1 MATHE
6 TTIHP
11 FPAQERGAQTFPF
24 IDRILAIVDR
34 SHLTTCD
41 WTDVFCDCRD
51 LGTIHCLE
59 TEEDLCFR
67 HYVMRLAETP
77 SPAFPPGPKKS
88 VVSVGL
94 NGQMRSEFGDRS

>member
-6 TTIHP
+6 ISTIP
-11 FPAQERGAQTFPF
+11 FL
-24 IDRILAIVDR
+24 DRILSIVDR

-41 WTDVFCDCRD
+41 WTDMFCDCRD

-67 HYVMRLAETP
+67 HYVMRLAER
-77 SPAFPPGPKKS
+77 PAPAIAAGMKKP
-88 VVSVGL
+88 VASVGVD
-94 NGQMRSEFGDRS
+94 GQAVRFGD

>member
-11 FPAQERGAQTFPF
+11 FPAQERGAQTFSF

-67 HYVMRLAETP
+67 HYVMRLAE
-77 SPAFPPGPKKS
+77 SPISVSVIFKKS
-88 VVSVGL
+88 AASVSPDA
-94 NGQMRSEFGDRS
+94 QIRSGFGDRS

>member
-1 MATHE
+1 MATPD

-11 FPAQERGAQTFPF
+11 FAAQARVAQTIPLV
-24 IDRILAIVDR
+24 DHVVSIVDR

-41 WTDVFCDCRD
+41 WADVFCDCRD

-77 SPAFPPGPKKS
+77 YPAFASGLKKPAA
-88 VVSVGL
+88 SVGL
-94 NGQMRSEFGDRS
+94 DGQARRGLGD